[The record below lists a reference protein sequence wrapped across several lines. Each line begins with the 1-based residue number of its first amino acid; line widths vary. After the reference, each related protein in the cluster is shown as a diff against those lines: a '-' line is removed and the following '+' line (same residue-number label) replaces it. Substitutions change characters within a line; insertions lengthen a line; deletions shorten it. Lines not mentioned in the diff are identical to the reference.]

1 MKTLSRISKF
11 ITMLCLVLYSMANT
25 NEKKMKSRLFSLG
38 TASIFFLFFVPFCNA
53 ALVNGGFETGDFS
66 GWTLRSE
73 GGTWAHGFLNDK
85 GDWIEQ
91 SVPPPSQ
98 AILEQIG
105 FFQYFSPQAITYEW
119 FGNYS
124 PTESQYFLEMTN
136 ADRGGF
142 DKYFRHPDG
151 SEYVYYG
158 NSTLSLEQS
167 FFMEKGD
174 ILSGTAAFSTSDF
187 YPYMMDCAEVEINNT
202 TIWTKGVSDVDI
214 LHIGTGGHSEWE
226 NWSWVAP
233 ESKTYTI
240 SLTMLTDDDLGSW
253 GMFDNIKITHVP
265 EPTTLF
271 LLGLGLLGLA
281 GMKRKFKS

>member
-1 MKTLSRISKF
+1 VKTLSRISNF
-11 ITMLCLVLYSMANT
+11 LLMLCLFFYSMANDCVR
-25 NEKKMKSRLFSLG
+25 NVKSR
-38 TASIFFLFFVPFCNA
+38 FFLLGIMAMPFLLFVPLSDA
-53 ALVNGGFETGDFS
+53 EVINGGFETGDIS

-73 GGTWAHGFLNDK
+73 GGIWAQDFEDEK
-85 GDWIEQ
+85 GDWSEQ
-91 SVPPPSQ
+91 AIPPPSQ

-105 FFQYFSPQAITYEW
+105 FFQYFSPQAVTYEW

-124 PTESQYFLEMTN
+124 PTKGQYFLKMQN
-136 ADRGGF
+136 ANGGGGERF
-142 DKYFRHPDG
+142 FNHPDG
-151 SEYVYYG
+151 TEYIYKR
-158 NSTLSLEQS
+158 NSTLFLEQS

-174 ILSGTAAFSTSDF
+174 ILSGAAAFSTEDF
-187 YPYMMDCAEVEINNT
+187 CPFITDRAKVDINNT
-202 TIWTKGVSDVDI
+202 TIWTKGVIDVDT
-214 LHIGTGGHSEWE
+214 LTLAGHSEWE

-240 SLTMLTDDDLGSW
+240 SLTMFTDDDLGSW

-281 GMKRKFKS
+281 GMKRKFKN